1 MRLQLSVA
9 LIVVALGASSASAG
23 RLFGDVKVG
32 GKPAPQGMMI
42 TVQAVAKAAAEG
54 EKAAPP
60 APIDTVETDKVGSYK
75 VVVKSEGKC
84 NLTVH
89 MGKQTAVLEVISNKE
104 PTRYDLIVEEK
115 EGKLTVRRK

>member
-1 MRLQLSVA
+1 MRTQLCAA
-9 LIVVALGASSASAG
+9 LIVATLGASSASAG

-42 TVQAVAKAAAEG
+42 TVQAVAKAAADN

-60 APIDTVETDKVGSYK
+60 APIDTVATDKVGSYK

-89 MGKQTAVLEVISNKE
+89 MGKQTAVLEVFSYKE